1 MPSPRDFEGT
11 ILGIVTRAITDWLA
25 RVRQAV
31 FGAGRLYP
39 DPSAVQ
45 NAAPD
50 WADLVDSQILPALEQ
65 VAAAGWEDQSGQGY
79 ISTNGFV
86 LAQLAMTRNLL
97 VRMPD
102 EVYNLIFEQ
111 ITIGQTNGETRE
123 QIADRIDSVLFWT
136 GSEYWPNRAKTIA
149 VTETHRAWQAG
160 VLGAAQFYEKATGE
174 GWWKVWNAEDDANTR
189 PCHRRADGQR
199 RRLRDTFQVCG
210 EDLMYPGDPAGSA
223 ANVINCRCDMH
234 ILETS

>member
-1 MPSPRDFEGT
+1 MASARDFEGT
-11 ILGIVTRAITDWLA
+11 ILGIVTRMITDWLA
-25 RVRQAV
+25 QVRAAI
-31 FGAGRLYP
+31 FGRGRLYP

-45 NAAPD
+45 NAAPA
-50 WADLVDSQILPALEQ
+50 WADLIDSQLMPALEE
-65 VAAAGWEDQSGQGY
+65 VAAAGWEDTSGRGY

-136 GSEYWPNRAKTIA
+136 GSEYWPNRAKVIS

-160 VLGAAQFYEKATGE
+160 VLAASQYYESATGP
-174 GWWKVWNAEDDANTR
+174 GWTKTWVAEKDDHTR
-189 PCHRRADGQR
+189 PCHRRADGQK
-199 RRLRDTFQVCG
+199 RRLRDTFQICG
-210 EDLMYPGDPAGSA
+210 EDLMYPGDPAGGA

-234 ILETS
+234 ITEAS